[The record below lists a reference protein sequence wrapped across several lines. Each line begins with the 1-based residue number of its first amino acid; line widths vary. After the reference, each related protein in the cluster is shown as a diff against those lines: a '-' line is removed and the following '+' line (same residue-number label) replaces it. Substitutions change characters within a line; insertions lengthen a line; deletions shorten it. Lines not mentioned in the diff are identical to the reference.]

1 MNNMDGSAYR
11 IPTIENLLGANIY
24 QFEKQLAVYTSV
36 VEESEKYVDGILE
49 GDDKHPQNHLR
60 ADGGKY
66 ETLADIS
73 LANIVID
80 ELKENGHDIEKIDEE
95 KFVEYIYEDS
105 LNSSRGPGKLASVAA
120 AGILGLA
127 GCSGI
132 PADDDDT
139 GSTPTVEV
147 TETPDNTPTEEPV
160 EKPDIQTI
168 DSYNQLYENLSS
180 ENPELAEEF
189 NDYIVA
195 HEDDEKAEYFVAHI
209 SDIEHE
215 DVQEKMI
222 RSFISDQSIHEE
234 DVYSVALA
242 TEYQDQPEFRESMLE
257 HGIENS
263 DDDKLPD
270 WLEAALPSSMTQK
283 NTDKDPYNDDTEYL
297 VMSDQEDLEQD
308 PDLSKPTIIFEVDK
322 TSGAEG
328 IPDNVRQSMQ
338 EFGEDDPNGPVE
350 FIFIEDEDNLPAT
363 ADRDSVFGELSENYH
378 DMKYAQW
385 VYVTDKDLE
394 GAYATATNTE
404 TVIQQSQLDDARVL
418 THETGHLMG
427 IDERDFDHTH
437 ENSEVESVMTYS
449 GDGPLKLTDEEWD
462 YVRDVGNYGQV
473 NDEGEANLEQGLEE
487 KVNST
492 MEHED
497 LDS

>member
-1 MNNMDGSAYR
+1 MDSSVYEE
-11 IPTIENLLGANIY
+11 PTIENLLEADID
-24 QFEKQLAVYTSV
+24 QWEKQLVVYKSV
-36 VEESEKYVDGILE
+36 VKESEEYIDGIFEE
-49 GDDKHPQNHLR
+49 GNKHPQNHLR

-73 LANIVID
+73 LANTVID
-80 ELKENGHDIEKIDEE
+80 ELKDNGHNIKKLDEE
-95 KFVEYIYEDS
+95 KFVEYIHGGS
-105 LNSSRGPGKLASVAA
+105 LNSSRGFGKLASVAA
-120 AGILGLA
+120 VGMLGLA

-132 PADDDDT
+132 PASDDDT
-139 GSTPTVEV
+139 GSTPTAEV
-147 TETPDNTPTEEPV
+147 TETPDNTPTEEPI

-180 ENPELAEEF
+180 ESPELAEEF

-195 HEDDEKAEYFVAHI
+195 HEDDEKADYFVAHI
-209 SDIEHE
+209 SDIEHG
-215 DVQEKMI
+215 DMQKKMI
-222 RSFISDQSIHEE
+222 QSFISDQSINEE

-270 WLEAALPSSMTQK
+270 WLEAELPSSMTQK

-322 TSGAEG
+322 ASGAEG
-328 IPDNVRQSMQ
+328 IPDHVKQSMQ
-338 EFGEDDPNGPVE
+338 EFGEDDPNGPAE
-350 FIFIEDEDNLPAT
+350 FIFIEDEDNLPST
-363 ADRDSVFGELSENYH
+363 ADRDSILFGELSENH
-378 DMKYAQW
+378 RDMKYAQW
-385 VYVTDKDLE
+385 IYITDKDLE
-394 GAYATATNTE
+394 GAYGVATNTE
-404 TVIQQSQLDDARVL
+404 TVIQQNQLDDAKTL
-418 THETGHLMG
+418 AHETAHLMG
-427 IDERDFDHTH
+427 IDDRDFDHIH
-437 ENSEVESVMTYS
+437 KNSEVESVMTS
-449 GDGPLKLTDEEWD
+449 SSSDRPLKLTDEEWD
-462 YVRDVGNYGQV
+462 YVRNGNYGQV
-473 NDEGEANLEQGLEE
+473 DDEGEDDLEQGLEE

-497 LDS
+497 LDG